1 MSLQPDY
8 KDEDEQE
15 RRGGL
20 ANSLGLIIF
29 LLAIGSQFLQPVLS
43 WLGQFIGAGAA
54 NRIGIT
60 VPSLLPIIIVGLV
73 LLSIVWSVGSAVARG
88 IGGMRRDSELESPT
102 ASLPQTKPYNTTS
115 TTSTSVPYSMP
126 KAADAP
132 MPFPGQGKASVP
144 PMYTS
149 PEPNKQ
155 LSTLNTAEP
164 FPLTKRSE
172 SLPQSYNQLPRPPL
186 PGKLEASA
194 PSRMLK
200 NGQITTPSFEP
211 IIDSTVLTYG
221 ILASFIVLALL
232 GGLAVLIR
240 MLP

>member
-1 MSLQPDY
+1 MSLQPEY
-8 KDEDEQE
+8 KDEEEQE
-15 RRGGL
+15 RQGGL

-29 LLAIGSQFLQPVLS
+29 LLAIGSQFLQPVLA

-54 NRIGIT
+54 NRIGST
-60 VPSLLPIIIVGLV
+60 LPSLLPIIIVGLV

-88 IGGMRRDSELESPT
+88 IGGLQRGSEPNSPMT
-102 ASLPQTKPYNTTS
+102 SLPQTTPYS
-115 TTSTSVPYSMP
+115 TPSTSVPYSMP
-126 KAADAP
+126 KSDAP

-144 PMYTS
+144 PMYTT
-149 PEPNKQ
+149 PHPNEQ
-155 LSTLNTAEP
+155 SYAPDMEDL
-164 FPLTKRSE
+164 FPHSKRSE
-172 SLPQSYNQLPRPPL
+172 GLPPSYNHLPRAPL

-200 NGQITTPSFEP
+200 NGTITTPSFEP

-221 ILASFIVLALL
+221 ILASFIGLALL
-232 GGLAVLIR
+232 GGLVVLIG